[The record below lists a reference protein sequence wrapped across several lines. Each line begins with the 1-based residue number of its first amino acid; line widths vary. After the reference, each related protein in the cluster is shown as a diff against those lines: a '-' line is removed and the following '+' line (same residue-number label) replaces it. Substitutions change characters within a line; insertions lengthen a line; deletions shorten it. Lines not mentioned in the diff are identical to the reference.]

1 MRKLILALA
10 VVVMCGGMTGC
21 YIPTQQMTTR
31 QYIEV
36 DVANKKAASIHR
48 AEEGLQ
54 SVQKIPKLPKNWK
67 QLVQNAI
74 ARYLKDPDSAKY
86 SFYDNPKF
94 YSFSN
99 SGFFAKSAEFVVP
112 TSPLLG
118 HAGLVFVNAKNSYGG
133 YTGNTPW
140 LYMIT
145 NGEISLIATNNYGVW
160 HTIDDVRSHMD
171 MSYTEA
177 MLLKSE

>member
-1 MRKLILALA
+1 MKKKLILALA
-10 VVVMCGGMTGC
+10 VAVMCGGMAGC
-21 YIPTQQMTTR
+21 IPTQQITYSE
-31 QYIEV
+31 YIKI
-36 DVANKKAASIHR
+36 DVMNRRIASTHR

-54 SVQKIPKLPKNWK
+54 SLQSIPKLPKNWK
-67 QLVQNAI
+67 QLVQNTI

-99 SGFFAKSAEFVVP
+99 SGSFAKSAEFVLP

-145 NGEISLIATNNYGVW
+145 NGKISLIATNDYGVW
-160 HTIDDVRSHMD
+160 HTMDDVRSHMD
-171 MSYTEA
+171 ISYAEA

>member
-10 VVVMCGGMTGC
+10 VVVMCLGMTGC
-21 YIPTQQMTTR
+21 DIPTQQMTTR
-31 QYIEV
+31 QYIEE
-36 DVANKKAASIHR
+36 DVANKRAASMYR
-48 AEEGLQ
+48 AQQGLQ
-54 SVQKIPKLPKNWK
+54 SVQKIPNLPKNWK
-67 QLVQNAI
+67 QLVQNTI

-86 SFYDNPKF
+86 SFYDNPEY

-99 SGFFAKSAEFVVP
+99 SGHFAKSAEFSAQ

-145 NGEISLIATNNYGVW
+145 NGEISLIASNDYGIW
-160 HTIDDVRSHMD
+160 HTIDDVISHMD
-171 MSYTEA
+171 RSYTEA
-177 MLLKSE
+177 MLLKSK